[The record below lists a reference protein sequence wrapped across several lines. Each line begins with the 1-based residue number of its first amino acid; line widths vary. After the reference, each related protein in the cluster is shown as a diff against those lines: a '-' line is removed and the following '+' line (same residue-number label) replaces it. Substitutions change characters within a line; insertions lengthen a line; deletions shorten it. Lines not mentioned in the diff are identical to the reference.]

1 MGIRAEDITG
11 LVLAGGRGSRMG
23 GADKGLQNHRGLPLA
38 LHALLRLQPQ
48 VGATML
54 NANRNLGAYEA
65 MGVPVWPDD
74 HADFAGPLAGML
86 VGLAHCET
94 PWLVTVPCDTPNFP
108 ADLVER
114 LAAAAQAEGADIAM
128 AATREPAQ
136 GADGDA
142 VARGQP
148 AVQVQP
154 VFCLLKGQPAGKPRR
169 IPRQRPT
176 QDRPLDRAAPQRHR
190 RLRRQR
196 GVLQCQYAGG
206 VAAVGVSG
214 LRTPGLANRQP
225 DHPLEAGPRGEPE
238 VSIRGHF
245 LNEPFSHQ
253 NRVFTPG

>member
-154 VFCLLKGQPAGKPRR
+154 VFCLLKASLLESLGDFLARGQRKIDSWTAQHRSA
-169 IPRQRPT
+169 T
-176 QDRPLDRAAPQRHR
+176 VVFDDSAAFFNANTLEELR
-190 RLRRQR
+190 RLW
-196 GVLQCQYAGG
+196 
-206 VAAVGVSG
+206 
-214 LRTPGLANRQP
+214 
-225 DHPLEAGPRGEPE
+225 
-238 VSIRGHF
+238 
-245 LNEPFSHQ
+245 
-253 NRVFTPG
+253 